1 MSLIK
6 GNKSVFTLHLKKM
19 VKDHYKKDHY
29 KEDSMALMGLGAIM
43 VGTVVLPTMV
53 KLGKPILKS
62 IIKSGLS
69 LYPPKKH
76 IYSSKLEFQQLKL
89 ISPRDNDLNLN

>member
-6 GNKSVFTLHLKKM
+6 GNKSVFTLHLKDMIKNQ
-19 VKDHYKKDHY
+19 H

-62 IIKSGLS
+62 LIKNGLT
-69 LYPPKKH
+69 LYSPKKPLH
-76 IYSSKLEFQQLKL
+76 SSKLEFQQLKL